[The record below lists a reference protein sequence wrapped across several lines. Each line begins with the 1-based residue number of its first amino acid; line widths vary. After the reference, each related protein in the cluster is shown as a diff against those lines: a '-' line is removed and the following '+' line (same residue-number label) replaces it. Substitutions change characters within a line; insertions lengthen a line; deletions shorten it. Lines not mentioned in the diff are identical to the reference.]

1 MSNEA
6 CVWRNE
12 CKDKKIQ
19 ILSQVVTRDAQGI
32 GTTTLQ
38 PVGSPVWAYF
48 RQLSGKERFAAA
60 TTVSEEEVLFT
71 INYRTDI
78 NTTHIIRYK
87 GKLYD
92 ITRVDVFEG
101 YKEDITL
108 YCKTR
113 AR

>member
-1 MSNEA
+1 MMKL
-6 CVWRNE
+6 
-12 CKDKKIQ
+12 KDKKIE
-19 ILSQVVTRDAQGI
+19 IMAQVVTRDEHGI

-48 RQLSGKERFAAA
+48 RQLSGKEVFAAA
-60 TTVSEEEVLFT
+60 TTNYKEEVRFT
-71 INYRTDI
+71 INYRADI
-78 NTTHIIRYK
+78 NTTHVIKYK

-108 YCKTR
+108 YCKSR
-113 AR
+113 VR